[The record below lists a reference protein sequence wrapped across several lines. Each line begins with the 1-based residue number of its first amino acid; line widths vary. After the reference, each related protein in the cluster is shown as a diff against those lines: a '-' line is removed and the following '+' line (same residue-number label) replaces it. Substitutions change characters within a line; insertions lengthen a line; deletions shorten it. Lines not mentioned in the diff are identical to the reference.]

1 MLWSMPSPPPNP
13 NSAMSDPTDELYQA
27 IILEHAASP
36 RHYGKLPP
44 PALSVEGYN
53 PLCGDQV
60 GVSVTIKEEVF
71 TELNCF
77 GQGCA
82 ISKASASVLT
92 TLLRGQPV
100 SRFYE
105 VFGILQGALKG
116 DEAAIKVLSGM
127 GDIAALEGV
136 RKFPARIKCATL
148 AWQALRS
155 ALEQR
160 KDGQFT
166 I

>member
-1 MLWSMPSPPPNP
+1 
-13 NSAMSDPTDELYQA
+13 
-27 IILEHAASP
+27 
-36 RHYGKLPP
+36 
-44 PALSVEGYN
+44 VEGYN

-60 GVSVTIKEEVF
+60 GVSVTIENGFF

-92 TLLRGQPV
+92 TLLKGQPV

-105 VFGILQGALKG
+105 IFATLQGVFKG
-116 DEAAIKVLSGM
+116 DGAAIAKLEAM
-127 GDIAALEGV
+127 GDVAALEGV

-155 ALEQR
+155 ALEQG